1 LHNILYHLEK
11 YSTLFQEEQCK
22 TPDIPSMILGD
33 SPIPETTISDSE
45 SMCSNNVT
53 MTDANQGNSS
63 DDFSVRK
70 LCLNTKIILNIFNKY
85 ANGKSQFHELADF
98 SL

>member
-1 LHNILYHLEK
+1 MHNILYHLEK

-45 SMCSNNVT
+45 SLCSNNAT
-53 MTDANQGNSS
+53 MTNANQGNSS
-63 DDFSVRK
+63 DEFSVRK
-70 LCLNTKIILNIFNKY
+70 LSLNTKIILIIFNKY
-85 ANGKSQFHELADF
+85 ANGKSQFT
-98 SL
+98 

>member
-1 LHNILYHLEK
+1 MHNILYHLEK

-45 SMCSNNVT
+45 SLCSNNAT
-53 MTDANQGNSS
+53 MTNANQGNSS
-63 DDFSVRK
+63 DEFSVRK
-70 LCLNTKIILNIFNKY
+70 LSLNTKIILNIFNKY

-98 SL
+98 

>member
-1 LHNILYHLEK
+1 MHNILYHLEK

-45 SMCSNNVT
+45 SLCSNNAT
-53 MTDANQGNSS
+53 MTNANQGNSS
-63 DDFSVRK
+63 DEFSVRK
-70 LCLNTKIILNIFNKY
+70 LSLNTKIILIIFNKY

-98 SL
+98 